1 VVVSQPKVDFTN
13 SREAVFGC
21 TASAHSVDCLRPGSG
36 ASTCEGN
43 GKTMLSMGIW
53 DRIGPGVCRW
63 RQVYS
68 ADGGKTWAHDWVMHR
83 RRVG

>member
-1 VVVSQPKVDFTN
+1 
-13 SREAVFGC
+13 
-21 TASAHSVDCLRPGSG
+21 
-36 ASTCEGN
+36 
-43 GKTMLSMGIW
+43 MLSMGIW